1 MNINIFTSKW
11 NKTGKNVSVPQY
23 ELSVRVNY
31 TGADSLSKNI
41 ERVAL
46 FPDCLLDLP
55 LEYVKDRITDMLV
68 DYATIKAG
76 ARDG

>member
-11 NKTGKNVSVPQY
+11 RKTGKNGSFPQY